1 MANFKQ
7 RAKDALSYVNVLMN
21 YFSTGGFEKASIDVS
36 VSPLDFLLSIIGQ
49 TGNYDLVREWL
60 AKYIVYELP
69 VLEVAVKTVLI
80 TYMKDFISCSTDP
93 MIPYYLR
100 KQYHAG
106 YTQENLERGVSIP
119 LSSIDLFGMLDVS
132 PFTDEGLYKYFG
144 CHYFLTERDPYTGK
158 DITIHKPKMVYSL
171 ARAEDYNAYL
181 WFVIHKG
188 HFTNPA
194 ALTPSDISSG
204 KYGTV
209 IKIGSGAQ
217 PDQTTGLGPII
228 FGEPSDLSRQM
239 IAGNTFV
246 ITDSVGTVK
255 GSTVALC
262 IDTDFNDDGIPIYNV
277 VVPASD
283 DWNSVNWY
291 VNRGNY
297 FRGNLTELANAP
309 VREMDKEFAICN
321 LAYVRTYSEQGGST
335 GVGFLG
341 SNEDHLLLTILPKPF
356 VHYPKVIDVG
366 KKTKT
371 SRIKNIEISSPLP
384 VRILFNS
391 EGEPDPNG
399 NYSLNEDILS
409 ITPSIGDDESTYSI
423 TNPNGGKTT
432 LHVWKDGSYKL
443 DAGKQDMFRFISECY
458 KGLTIYEFYYDYLM
472 GMRIFDARVFSSALI
487 DAVLNTTISFG
498 VSLTLEEAIT
508 QQRITAVVE
517 RLISMTQTAED
528 CFFTFSNA
536 KWEALREAAEKKRK
550 HDMPFGV
557 PNGNI
562 ANVSVEK
569 IREILDEYNETG
581 TTDGQVDV
589 ISRVFAQAG
598 KQITDNFDEE
608 DRMQIE
614 LDFITNIL
622 RALTT
627 QIVMTILSP
636 KVLMILQV
644 NQVLAGD
651 KHENITLEAL
661 LKSLM
666 GVITQIINKIRD
678 MIIAALFDLVK
689 QILLPMMDKMAA
701 EISIEQ
707 AEYYRRLLRNLWDGC
722 LSYNGGY
729 DLMTTLDDVSYADID
744 QVPSE
749 PENQNC

>member
-7 RAKDALSYVNVLMN
+7 RAKDAWSYVNVLMN
-21 YFSTGGFEKASIDVS
+21 YLSTAGGEKESIEIS

-60 AKYIVYELP
+60 AKYIVYGLP
-69 VLEVAVKTVLI
+69 ALEVAVKTVLI

-106 YTQENLERGVSIP
+106 YSQENKERGVSIP
-119 LSSIDLFGMLDVS
+119 ISSIDLFGLLDVS

-144 CHYFLTERDPYTGK
+144 CHYFTKERDPYTGQE
-158 DITIHKPKMVYSL
+158 ITIPVPKMVYSL

-194 ALTPSDISSG
+194 ALTANDIRTG
-204 KYGTV
+204 TYGRAV
-209 IKIGSGAQ
+209 PVGSA
-217 PDQTTGLGPII
+217 TEVTNTGLGPIA
-228 FGEPSDLSRQM
+228 FTEPENLSKQV
-239 IAGNTFV
+239 IAGNCFV

-255 GSTVALC
+255 GSTVMLC
-262 IDTDFNDDGIPIYNV
+262 IETSFNEDNIPIYNLI
-277 VVPASD
+277 VPASD

-291 VNRGNY
+291 VNKHDY
-297 FRGNLTELANAP
+297 FRGNLTELATP
-309 VREMDKEFAICN
+309 TMRQLDKECAICN
-321 LAYVRTYSEQGGST
+321 LEYVRSYAEKGGST

-341 SNEDHLLLTILPKPF
+341 SDEDHLLFTILPKPF
-356 VHYPKVIDVG
+356 VHYPLVVDFNQKP
-366 KKTKT
+366 KT

-384 VRILFNS
+384 VRILFDS
-391 EGEPDPNG
+391 EGNPDPNG
-399 NYSLNEDILS
+399 KYSLNEDILT
-409 ITPSIGDDESTYSI
+409 ITPSKGEDETTYNI
-423 TNPNGGKTT
+423 VNPLGGSTT

-443 DAGKQDMFRFISECY
+443 DADKKDMFRFLSECY

-498 VSLTLEEAIT
+498 VSLTLEEAIA
-508 QQRITAVVE
+508 QQKVTAIVE
-517 RLISMTQTAED
+517 RLISMTQTSED

-569 IREILDEYNETG
+569 IREILEEYDETG
-581 TTDGQVDV
+581 TSDGQVDV
-589 ISRVFAQAG
+589 ISRTFAQAG

-614 LDFITNIL
+614 LDFITNVL

-627 QIVMTILSP
+627 QIVMTVLSP

-651 KHENITLEAL
+651 KHERVTLEAL
-661 LKSLM
+661 LRSLM
-666 GVITQIINKIRD
+666 NVIMQIINKIRD
-678 MIIAALFDLVK
+678 MLIEALFDLVK
-689 QILLPMMDKMAA
+689 QILIPMIDKMAA
-701 EISIEQ
+701 EIIIEQ